1 MSNTD
6 ESQAEQLQ
14 IAKPEEPNY
23 GSIED
28 SAASEPENTDFQ
40 KILARA
46 RNNIFWCVFLHLG
59 LLNEILKIAKN
70 NKFVFSTV

>member
-1 MSNTD
+1 MSNTY

-46 RNNIFWCVFLHLG
+46 RNNIF
-59 LLNEILKIAKN
+59 
-70 NKFVFSTV
+70 

>member
-14 IAKPEEPNY
+14 IAKPEEPKY

-46 RNNIFWCVFLHLG
+46 RNNIF
-59 LLNEILKIAKN
+59 
-70 NKFVFSTV
+70 